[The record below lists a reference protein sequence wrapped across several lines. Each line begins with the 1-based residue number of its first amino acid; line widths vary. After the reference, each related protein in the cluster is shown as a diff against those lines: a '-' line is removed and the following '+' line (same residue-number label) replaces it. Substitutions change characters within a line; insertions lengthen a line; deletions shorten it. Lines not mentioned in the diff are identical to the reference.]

1 MAKLLQL
8 RRGTTTEHNS
18 FTGAEGECTV
28 DKTKDTLVVHDGST
42 QGGFPLARENLSN
55 VTLSIVN
62 AQVNASAAIAGSK
75 IAPDFGAQNVTTTG
89 VGTFA
94 SLDISGDTDIDGTLE
109 ADAVT
114 IDGTALSTYIK
125 DTVGNNM
132 VSSNTETG
140 IAVTYDTTNDNLD
153 FVLDAAQP
161 TVTSLGTLTG
171 LTVAGDVTLDN
182 GTNAGKDIIWDE
194 SDNQLEFTDTVKAS
208 FGTDG
213 DASIRHDDTDFYID
227 NDKGNLYIRTNVAAD
242 VGGDIYIKPHDTE
255 DGIKIVHDG
264 GVFLYYDNSEK
275 LETVTG
281 GVEITGDLTA
291 TGNVTAYSDERLK
304 TDVSTIEGALDKVSK
319 LRGVEYTKIDT
330 NEKGIGVIAQEIEQV
345 LPEVVQDGAYK
356 SVAYGNVVGVL
367 IEAIKELKAE
377 LDEHKKNGCGGE

>member
-42 QGGFPLARENLSN
+42 QGGFPLAREDLSN
-55 VTLSIVN
+55 ATLSIVN

-75 IAPDFGAQNVTTTG
+75 ISPDFGAQNVTTTG

-94 SLDISGDTDIDGTLE
+94 SLDISGNTDVDGTLE
-109 ADAVT
+109 ADAYTV
-114 IDGTALSTYIK
+114 DGTALNEYIA
-125 DTVGNNM
+125 DTVGAM
-132 VSSNTETG
+132 VGSNDETG
-140 IAVTYDTTNDNLD
+140 ITVTYEDSDNTLD
-153 FVLDAAQP
+153 FVITSIP
-161 TVTSLGTLTG
+161 GVTFT
-171 LTVAGDVTLDN
+171 GDVTYDN

-213 DASIRHDDTDFYID
+213 DADISHDDTDFYID
-227 NDKGNLYIRTNVAAD
+227 NDKGNLYIRNNVAAD
-242 VGGDIYIKPHDTE
+242 VGGDIYLKPHDNE

-304 TDVSTIEGALDKVSK
+304 TDVNTIESALDKVTK

-330 NEKGIGVIAQEIEQV
+330 NERGIGVIAQEIEQV
-345 LPEVVQDGAYK
+345 LPEVVQDGSYK

-367 IEAIKELKAE
+367 IEAIKELKSEIDE
-377 LDEHKKNGCGGE
+377 LKGGE

>member
-1 MAKLLQL
+1 MCI
-8 RRGTTTEHNS
+8 RDR
-18 FTGAEGECTV
+18 
-28 DKTKDTLVVHDGST
+28 
-42 QGGFPLARENLSN
+42 
-55 VTLSIVN
+55 
-62 AQVNASAAIAGSK
+62 
-75 IAPDFGAQNVTTTG
+75 
-89 VGTFA
+89 
-94 SLDISGDTDIDGTLE
+94 
-109 ADAVT
+109 
-114 IDGTALSTYIK
+114 DGTALSTYIK

-213 DASIRHDDTDFYID
+213 DADISHDDTDFYID
-227 NDKGNLYIRTNVAAD
+227 NDKGNLYIRNNVAAD
-242 VGGDIYIKPHDTE
+242 VGGDIYLKPHDNE

-281 GVEITGDLTA
+281 GVEVTGDLTA
-291 TGNVTAYSDERLK
+291 TGNITAYSDERLK

-377 LDEHKKNGCGGE
+377 LNEHKKTCCGGE